1 GDPVWTGPAVVHAV
15 IEPAARDR
23 RNGYRRRP
31 ARRARRRGARAV
43 YGLSDSSRMRDRN
56 RRRNSSPGSAARR
69 AVRRMDGL
77 LLRRHAGAALRQ
89 REDDPPPQRS
99 DPHLRAAAQARRRN
113 RPAQGYRRGG
123 ADLARARR
131 LRRARGVGRVEP
143 RSRARDPLHRDP
155 DSPALSRSRAPGAAH
170 RVFVPGR
177 RLRRQ
182 VDGGGRRGYRCR
194 RSRSGAVGDV
204 HAVRSA
210 HRHRHDSKGL
220 GLQARSAFS
229 ARQLQQPHSDRCLHP
244 LCQEAERN
252 VPRHGRCQRR
262 SAQALAVEI
271 SATVSQALSAM
282 AMRLIRRVSMCA
294 MCAVAAALAA
304 TLATQG
310 ARSAGV
316 EDFYRG
322 KTVSLLIG
330 YSMGG
335 GYDAYGRLL
344 ARHFGKHLPGNPNV
358 VPQNMS
364 GAGSLKAANYLYS
377 VAPKD
382 GSVIGTFSRSQG
394 IAPLLDKAEF
404 DSTKFTWLGSVTDE
418 VSLCVTRYD
427 APVKTFSELLVTP
440 ATFGGEG
447 AGSDPNIFALLY
459 RNVFGAKIKIVTGY
473 PGTNEIQLATERGEV
488 DGLCGLSWSTLKGR
502 YPHWLKDKKANILVQ
517 AGIKKQ
523 PELPDVPSAS
533 ELAKQADQRQIL
545 QLMLIG
551 QAMARPFAAPPGI
564 PADRKAALIAAFER
578 TTKD

>member
-1 GDPVWTGPAVVHAV
+1 
-15 IEPAARDR
+15 
-23 RNGYRRRP
+23 
-31 ARRARRRGARAV
+31 
-43 YGLSDSSRMRDRN
+43 
-56 RRRNSSPGSAARR
+56 
-69 AVRRMDGL
+69 
-77 LLRRHAGAALRQ
+77 
-89 REDDPPPQRS
+89 
-99 DPHLRAAAQARRRN
+99 
-113 RPAQGYRRGG
+113 
-123 ADLARARR
+123 
-131 LRRARGVGRVEP
+131 
-143 RSRARDPLHRDP
+143 
-155 DSPALSRSRAPGAAH
+155 
-170 RVFVPGR
+170 
-177 RLRRQ
+177 
-182 VDGGGRRGYRCR
+182 
-194 RSRSGAVGDV
+194 
-204 HAVRSA
+204 
-210 HRHRHDSKGL
+210 
-220 GLQARSAFS
+220 
-229 ARQLQQPHSDRCLHP
+229 
-244 LCQEAERN
+244 
-252 VPRHGRCQRR
+252 
-262 SAQALAVEI
+262 
-271 SATVSQALSAM
+271 
-282 AMRLIRRVSMCA
+282 MRLIRRVSMCA
-294 MCAVAAALAA
+294 MCAVATALAA
-304 TLATQG
+304 TLATQD

-330 YSMGG
+330 YSVGG

-418 VSLCVTRYD
+418 VSLCVTRHD

-545 QLMLIG
+545 QQTL
-551 QAMARPFAAPPGI
+551 RNDYPGL
-564 PADRKAALIAAFER
+564 AQ
-578 TTKD
+578 

>member
-1 GDPVWTGPAVVHAV
+1 M
-15 IEPAARDR
+15 
-23 RNGYRRRP
+23 RP
-31 ARRARRRGARAV
+31 
-43 YGLSDSSRMRDRN
+43 
-56 RRRNSSPGSAARR
+56 
-69 AVRRMDGL
+69 
-77 LLRRHAGAALRQ
+77 
-89 REDDPPPQRS
+89 
-99 DPHLRAAAQARRRN
+99 
-113 RPAQGYRRGG
+113 
-123 ADLARARR
+123 
-131 LRRARGVGRVEP
+131 
-143 RSRARDPLHRDP
+143 
-155 DSPALSRSRAPGAAH
+155 
-170 RVFVPGR
+170 
-177 RLRRQ
+177 
-182 VDGGGRRGYRCR
+182 
-194 RSRSGAVGDV
+194 
-204 HAVRSA
+204 
-210 HRHRHDSKGL
+210 
-220 GLQARSAFS
+220 
-229 ARQLQQPHSDRCLHP
+229 
-244 LCQEAERN
+244 
-252 VPRHGRCQRR
+252 
-262 SAQALAVEI
+262 
-271 SATVSQALSAM
+271 
-282 AMRLIRRVSMCA
+282 IRRVLKCA
-294 MCAVAAALAA
+294 MWASAAALAA

-330 YSMGG
+330 YSVGG

-344 ARHFGKHLPGNPNV
+344 ARHFGKHLPGNPSV

-418 VSLCVTRYD
+418 VSLCVTRHD

-440 ATFGGEG
+440 AAFGSEG
-447 AGSDPNIFALLY
+447 AGADPNIFALLY

-502 YPHWLKDKKANILVQ
+502 YPHWLTGKKANILVQ

-533 ELAKQADQRQIL
+533 ELAKQPDQRQIL
-545 QLMLIG
+545 KLMLIG

-564 PADRKAALIAAFER
+564 PADRKAALIVAFER
-578 TTKD
+578 TTKDPDFLAEAEKLNFEVNPVNADKLDALLAEAYAMPKDVIGKAAKAMSD